1 MGAINVQET
10 PGVAEVSIPQGGSR
24 AGTACG
30 SSAGPLW
37 IPGKP
42 SGGGGAPWATNGP
55 PMGHH
60 TDIQLGR

>member
-30 SSAGPLW
+30 SSAGPL
-37 IPGKP
+37 
-42 SGGGGAPWATNGP
+42 
-55 PMGHH
+55 
-60 TDIQLGR
+60 